1 MAKVYARKW
10 HVTNNYGMP
19 LGEISKR
26 SDTTIWHKALH
37 YASSATQDFKSL
49 KEAVE
54 WLEGKS

>member
-10 HVTNNYGMP
+10 NVTNNYGMP
-19 LGEISKR
+19 LGEISKY
-26 SDTTIWHKALH
+26 SDTTTWHKALD
-37 YASSATQDFKSL
+37 YATSATQDFKSL